1 MEKFKK
7 KSAYDDGLQSYFA
20 QIKNISL
27 LTFEESLELSRLIQN
42 GDKNARR
49 RFIEANL
56 RLVVKI
62 AQSYN
67 IKDVSL
73 MDLIQEGNIGLIR
86 AVDKYDHLKQ
96 LRFSTYAAWWIRQ
109 AITRYLSE
117 KRRAIRLPHR
127 KEEILQKIQRAHFFL
142 SQQYMRRPTTEEVAA
157 ETGVSTEE
165 VKLATGLSH
174 KMIPFETEIKGGPSL
189 PVWEFFKD
197 YTYNPERDFLKKYS
211 REAILHM
218 VDKLKDCEKAILIY
232 RYQLNGEKRH
242 SIKKIGCKMGLPTT
256 TVRQIEFRALKKLRG
271 HAEELRNS
279 VSFRRITSL
288 WQISGLLFFCLF

>member
-7 KSAYDDGLQSYFA
+7 KSACDDSLQSYFA

-62 AQSYN
+62 AQSYNYN

-117 KRRAIRLPHR
+117 KRRSIRLPHR
-127 KEEILQKIQRAHFFL
+127 KEEILQKIQRAHVFL
-142 SQQYMRRPTTEEVAA
+142 NQQHMRHPRIEEIAA
-157 ETGVSTEE
+157 ETGVSPEE
-165 VKLATGLSH
+165 IKLVTGLAQ
-174 KMIPFETEIKGGPSL
+174 KMIPFEVEKFSGQSL
-189 PVWEFFKD
+189 PVCEFFKD
-197 YTYNPERDFLKKYS
+197 YTYNPERDFIKKIS
-211 REAILHM
+211 REAILRM
-218 VDKLKDCEKAILIY
+218 VNQLKDCEKNILTCH
-232 RYQLNGEKRH
+232 YQLNGEKRH
-242 SIKKIGCKMGLPTT
+242 SIKNIGRKMGLPAQ
-256 TVRQIEFRALKKLRG
+256 TVRQIEFKALKKLRG
-271 HAEELRNS
+271 HAEELK
-279 VSFRRITSL
+279 
-288 WQISGLLFFCLF
+288 ISIGAM